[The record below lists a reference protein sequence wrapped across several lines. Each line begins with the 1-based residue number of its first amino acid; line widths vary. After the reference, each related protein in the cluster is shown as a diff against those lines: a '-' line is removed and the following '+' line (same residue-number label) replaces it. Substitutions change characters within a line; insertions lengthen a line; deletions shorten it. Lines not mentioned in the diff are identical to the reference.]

1 MLVPYFGTIAA
12 GFPSPAGDY
21 MEDRIDLNRE
31 IVKRPSAT
39 FYFRC
44 NGESMTGAFIP
55 PKAILVVDR
64 MEKPLSGSI
73 VVAVVNR
80 EYTVKRLVIKAGRYY
95 LVPENPKYKPVEITE
110 GMDFEIWGVVTYI
123 VSNAKGL

>member
-1 MLVPYFGTIAA
+1 MQVPYLGIIQA

-21 MEDRIDLNRE
+21 MEDRIDLTKE
-31 IVKRPSAT
+31 IVKRPNAT
-39 FYFRC
+39 YYFRC

-64 MEKPLSGSI
+64 MEKPRSGSI

-80 EYTVKRLVIKAGRYY
+80 EYTVKRLVVKSGRHY
-95 LVPENPKYKPVEITE
+95 LVPENPKYKPLEIIE
-110 GMDFEIWGVVTYI
+110 GMDVEIWGVVTYI
-123 VSNAKGL
+123 VSNAKEV